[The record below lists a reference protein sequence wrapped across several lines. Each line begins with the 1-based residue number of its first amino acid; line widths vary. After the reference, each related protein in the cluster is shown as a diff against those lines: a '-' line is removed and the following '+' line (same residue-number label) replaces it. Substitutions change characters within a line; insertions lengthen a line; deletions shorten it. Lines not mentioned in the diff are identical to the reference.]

1 MRSQRTS
8 GALLSIVFLALFAA
22 TVLQGQ
28 ARDSLLVLAAEE
40 GDLQAVRHLVGQGGD
55 VNETARDGSTALLWA
70 TYHGDVEMV
79 RLLVGAGADV
89 DRPNGY
95 GISPLLQASRTGDV
109 PVVRA
114 LLEAGATTESGHPEG
129 ETALMAAARSGRLDA
144 VRLLIEFGA
153 DVDATDTFQ
162 EQTALMWAAAEGH
175 ADVVAALL
183 AAGAHP
189 DHRARQSTIEKRKN
203 ADHPTGGFTALHF
216 AARNGHEAAV
226 RALIAGGADPRLTNG
241 DGATPAVTAIVNDRL
256 DLAKTLLDLGADPDD
271 GSLYFAVDMHD
282 ATTDMRARDGSRLR
296 PAHPNAL
303 TALDLVRLLLERG
316 ANPNTPFVGQLHS
329 TTLCCGEEINSS
341 PFFRA
346 AVAADVEALAL
357 MLAHGA
363 DVEWSPGEVKREE
376 GAGGPGRGMNANVGR
391 TPIMMAMNGGRG
403 APFAAGPGF
412 DRLGPPPFREPSNRE
427 PIDAVNLLLA
437 AGADPNVKAPDG
449 STPLHQAV
457 TLRQVPI
464 VRALV
469 SAGADLGATNKDNLT
484 PLLLAEQPEPPP
496 PPGNNTDPRVYRR
509 PRDTREDVIAA
520 LRELMGL
527 GPDDPA
533 PVPPPV
539 PEEPG
544 DETATGASAAAPADS
559 TGDQGAVP

>member
-79 RLLVGAGADV
+79 RLLIGAGADV
-89 DRPNGY
+89 EPAERVRHLAAAAGQPHGRRAGRACAPRGRRHDGVGSSRRRNGAD
-95 GISPLLQASRTGDV
+95 GGG
-109 PVVRA
+109 PVGPARRRA
-114 LLEAGATTESGHPEG
+114 
-129 ETALMAAARSGRLDA
+129 AAARA
-144 VRLLIEFGA
+144 GA
-153 DVDATDTFQ
+153 DVERDRHVPGAD
-162 EQTALMWAAAEGH
+162 G
-175 ADVVAALL
+175 ADVGGGRRARRRWRRCWRQARI
-183 AAGAHP
+183 P
-189 DHRARQSTIEKRKN
+189 DHRARQSTIARN
-203 ADHPTGGFTALHF
+203 GRTPTIATGGFTALHF

-256 DLAKTLLDLGADPDD
+256 DLAKTLVDLGADPDD

-316 ANPNTPFVGQLHS
+316 ADPNKPFVGQLHS

-363 DVEWSPGEVKREE
+363 DVEW
-376 GAGGPGRGMNANVGR
+376 
-391 TPIMMAMNGGRG
+391 TPA
-403 APFAAGPGF
+403 
-412 DRLGPPPFREPSNRE
+412 
-427 PIDAVNLLLA
+427 
-437 AGADPNVKAPDG
+437 K
-449 STPLHQAV
+449 
-457 TLRQVPI
+457 
-464 VRALV
+464 
-469 SAGADLGATNKDNLT
+469 
-484 PLLLAEQPEPPP
+484 
-496 PPGNNTDPRVYRR
+496 
-509 PRDTREDVIAA
+509 
-520 LRELMGL
+520 
-527 GPDDPA
+527 
-533 PVPPPV
+533 
-539 PEEPG
+539 
-544 DETATGASAAAPADS
+544 
-559 TGDQGAVP
+559 